1 MISRGETDATILR
14 TKRLELRPLSAEDA
28 DELHRISN
36 KPLVRRYLWD
46 NAPVSRAVIAD
57 IIARS
62 IRMFSTEGLG
72 LFGVRL
78 RGEEL
83 LLGFRG
89 FLRMEGME
97 EPELATS

>member
-1 MISRGETDATILR
+1 
-14 TKRLELRPLSAEDA
+14 
-28 DELHRISN
+28 
-36 KPLVRRYLWD
+36 
-46 NAPVSRAVIAD
+46 VIAD